1 MRINHGRDNPYLKL
15 NYANRKI
22 IDAYPQITEVEPQI
36 SEAYPPPPPP
46 PPPHSDPPPP
56 PRPPPPPPHSDPP
69 PPPPPP
75 PPPLSDPP
83 PPLPSDIVESD
94 SSKETFAFQ
103 HPFTMIVAGPTMS
116 GKSTW
121 IKELLL
127 HNTALIS
134 PPPDRIIWIYKRW
147 QPLYDELRMKI
158 PTIEFT
164 QGLIDI
170 KSDTYINSKVRT
182 LIIIDDLMKDATQDK
197 DVCELFIEGAH
208 HRNLSVIC
216 IMQNLFNKGAENRT
230 MSLKQSIHGAF

>member
-1 MRINHGRDNPYLKL
+1 MRINHGRDKPYLKMD
-15 NYANRKI
+15 YPNRKI
-22 IDAYPQITEVEPQI
+22 IDAHPQITEAGPQITDAEPQI

-46 PPPHSDPPPP
+46 PPPPHSDSYP
-56 PRPPPPPPHSDPP
+56 PPPPPPHSDSYPPTPP

-75 PPPLSDPP
+75 SN
-83 PPLPSDIVESD
+83 IVEISD
-94 SSKETFAFQ
+94 SSKESFAFQ

-134 PPPDRIIWIYKRW
+134 PPPNRIIWIYKRW

-158 PTIEFT
+158 PTIAFT
-164 QGLIDI
+164 QGLVDI

-230 MSLKQSIHGAF
+230 MSLNS